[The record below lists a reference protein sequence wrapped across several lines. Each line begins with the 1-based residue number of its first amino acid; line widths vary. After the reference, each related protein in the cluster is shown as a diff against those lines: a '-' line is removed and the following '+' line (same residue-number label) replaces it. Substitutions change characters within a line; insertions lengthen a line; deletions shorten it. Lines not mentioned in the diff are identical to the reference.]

1 MTIELPKEARAAA
14 IASIERYFRENMDE
28 PIGNIA
34 AGALLGFFLEEVAPV
49 VYNKAVADVQER
61 LQLRVSEVD
70 MEVHE
75 DEFQYWRKFERERKG
90 RK

>member
-1 MTIELPKEARAAA
+1 MTIELSRDARAAA
-14 IASIERYFRENMDE
+14 VSSIQRYFKENMEE
-28 PIGNIA
+28 PIGNMA
-34 AGALLGFFLEEVAPV
+34 AGSLLGFFLEEIAPL

-75 DEFQYWRKFERERKG
+75 EEFQYWRKSERKS
-90 RK
+90 RR

>member
-1 MTIELPKEARAAA
+1 MTIELSRDARAAA
-14 IASIERYFRENMDE
+14 VSSIQRYFKENMEE
-28 PIGNIA
+28 PIGNMA
-34 AGALLGFFLEEVAPV
+34 AGSLLDFFLGEIAPL

-75 DEFQYWRKFERERKG
+75 EEFQYWRKSERKS